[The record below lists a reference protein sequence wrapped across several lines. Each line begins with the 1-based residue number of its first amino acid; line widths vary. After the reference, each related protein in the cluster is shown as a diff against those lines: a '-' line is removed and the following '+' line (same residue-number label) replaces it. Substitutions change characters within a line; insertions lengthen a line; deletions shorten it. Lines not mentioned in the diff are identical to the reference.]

1 MTCCFIGH
9 RKVKHQK
16 ELEYHLLNVV
26 RYLIAQNVTTFLFGD
41 HSDFNTLCYGV
52 VSELKET
59 NPTIKRVHVRTDYPN
74 ADAYTMRFLT
84 EGYEDSIC
92 PDGIASAGKAAYVER
107 NQAMI
112 LASDFCVFYYNE
124 NYLPDLR
131 KASKKALT
139 SYQPKS
145 GTQIAFDFAKAQGK
159 VIINLYTGDSK

>member
-16 ELEYHLLNVV
+16 ELERQLLDVV

-59 NPTIKRVHVRTDYPN
+59 NPTIRRVHVRTDYPN

-92 PDGIASAGKAAYVER
+92 PDGIASVER
-107 NQAMI
+107 NQTMI

-139 SYQPKS
+139 S
-145 GTQIAFDFAKAQGK
+145 
-159 VIINLYTGDSK
+159 

>member
-9 RKVKHQK
+9 RKEKHQK
-16 ELEYHLLNVV
+16 ELERQLLDVV

-59 NPTIKRVHVRTDYPN
+59 NPTIRRVHVRTDYPN

-92 PDGIASAGKAAYVER
+92 PDGIASVER
-107 NQAMI
+107 NQTMI
-112 LASDFCVFYYNE
+112 LASDFCVFTIMKTICLICE
-124 NYLPDLR
+124 RHLKR
-131 KASKKALT
+131 H
-139 SYQPKS
+139 
-145 GTQIAFDFAKAQGK
+145 
-159 VIINLYTGDSK
+159 

>member
-9 RKVKHQK
+9 RKEKHQK
-16 ELEYHLLNVV
+16 ELERQLLDVV
-26 RYLIAQNVTTFLFGD
+26 RYLIAQNVTTFLFGV
-41 HSDFNTLCYGV
+41 HFDFNTLCYGV

-59 NPTIKRVHVRTDYPN
+59 NPTIRRVHVRTDYPN

-84 EGYEDSIC
+84 EGYEDSIS
-92 PDGIASAGKAAYVER
+92 PDGIASVER
-107 NQAMI
+107 NQTMI

-139 SYQPKS
+139 S
-145 GTQIAFDFAKAQGK
+145 
-159 VIINLYTGDSK
+159 

>member
-16 ELEYHLLNVV
+16 ELECHLLDVV

-52 VSELKET
+52 VSELKGT
-59 NPTIKRVHVRTDYPN
+59 NPTIQRIHVRTDYPN
-74 ADAYTMRFLT
+74 ADAYTMQFLT

-107 NQAMI
+107 NHAMI

-124 NYLPDLR
+124 NYLPDMR

-139 SYQPKS
+139 NYQPKS
-145 GTQIAFDFAKAQGK
+145 GTQLAFDFAKAQGK
-159 VIINLYTGDSK
+159 VIINLYTKGT